1 MGAKK
6 LACWLNELNNKLFDM
21 NDINPLKQK
30 LLSLTIALCSG
41 LGVCSAYGAMTS
53 MQDIERVVTHKVD
66 AELKRQHISDQSNQ
80 RVSFRVHSI
89 DPRLQLVRCSQALE
103 ADIQGTRLIGKIS
116 AKVSCRGNQPWSVYV
131 PVSILI
137 YKKVVT
143 ARAPL
148 ARGALLTNKHLQL
161 TEVEISSLN
170 QGYLNA
176 VHLATGKQLK
186 RSIRLNDVVKP
197 NMLIE
202 PKIISRGDDL
212 TIFASSGALEVRS
225 TGVALTDGKMGQQI
239 RVKNKASKKIISATV
254 ISKGVVRVAL

>member
-1 MGAKK
+1 
-6 LACWLNELNNKLFDM
+6 M

-30 LLSLTIALCSG
+30 LLSLTTAIYCGLC
-41 LGVCSAYGAMTS
+41 VCSAYGAMTS
-53 MQDIERVVTHKVD
+53 MQDIKQVVTHKVET
-66 AELKRQHISDQSNQ
+66 ELKRRHVSDQSNQ

-89 DPRLQLVRCSQALE
+89 DPRLQLAQCSQALQT
-103 ADIQGTRLIGKIS
+103 DLQGDRLIGKIS
-116 AKVSCRGNQPWSVYV
+116 AKVSCQGNQPWSVYV

-148 ARGALLTNKHLQL
+148 ARGTLLANKHLQL
-161 TEVEISSLN
+161 TEIELSSLN

-212 TIFASSGALEVRS
+212 TILASSGTLEVRS

-239 RVKNKASKKIISATV
+239 RVKNKASNKIISATV
-254 ISKGVVRVAL
+254 ISKGVVRVAI

>member
-1 MGAKK
+1 
-6 LACWLNELNNKLFDM
+6 M
-21 NDINPLKQK
+21 NYINPLKRK
-30 LLSLTIALCSG
+30 LLGLTVALCCG
-41 LGVCSAYGAMTS
+41 IGAYSAYGAMTS
-53 MQDIERVVTHKVD
+53 SQEIKQVVTRKVE
-66 AELKRQHISDQSNQ
+66 AELQRQHISDQANQ

-89 DPRLQLVRCSQALE
+89 DPRLQLAQCSQALR
-103 ADIQGTRLIGKIS
+103 ADLQGDRLIGKIS
-116 AKVSCRGNQPWSVYV
+116 AKVSCQGNQPWSVYV

-148 ARGALLTNKHLQL
+148 ARGTLLTNKHLQL
-161 TEVEISSLN
+161 TEIELSSLN

-186 RSIRLNDVVKP
+186 RAIRLSDVVKP
-197 NMLIE
+197 DMLIE

-212 TIFASSGALEVRS
+212 TILAGSGTIEVRS

-239 RVKNKASKKIISATV
+239 RVKNKASNKIISATV
-254 ISKGVVRVAL
+254 ISKGVVRVAI